1 MAVNIAFVPSPSK
14 RLPSAL
20 PPPTGLCLTGLLLLA
35 SCATMPWPDE
45 PGVPVEVSQAANVD
59 SGDTFLTALTDK
71 RRAAGHSAP
80 LVAPRYQADI
90 RTFALDLQS
99 GKISAAVA
107 QKAIQAWGQ
116 TAYQRAVD
124 PWVIDCGAGSN
135 MVLPAK
141 LVDQQTSVLSY
152 AAAHFR
158 PRSMAAEQCA
168 ILVVSL
174 TGNQPVQLTP

>member
-1 MAVNIAFVPSPSK
+1 MSMSTPA
-14 RLPSAL
+14 
-20 PPPTGLCLTGLLLLA
+20 GLCLVSLLWLS

-45 PGVPVEVSQAANVD
+45 PGVPIEVSQAANVD
-59 SGDTFLTALTDK
+59 AGDTFLTALTEK
-71 RRAAGHSAP
+71 RRVAGHPAP
-80 LVAPRYQADI
+80 LIAPRYQGDL

-116 TAYQRAVD
+116 AAYQRAVD
-124 PWVIDCGAGSN
+124 PWIIDCGAGSN
-135 MVLPAK
+135 MALPAK
-141 LVDQQTSVLSY
+141 LVEQQTSVISY

-168 ILVVSL
+168 VLVVSL